1 MPFRRRIRALPAV
14 LLLAGCFAS
23 SAVRGTDE
31 AGRPTF
37 RVGVDTVFV
46 HVAVADAANRH
57 VDDLTREN
65 FHVFEN
71 SVEQTVTHFV
81 REAAPV
87 SVGVLLD
94 ASRSMKDNYRNARE
108 SVTRFLEPDAADDEF
123 FVLSFN
129 QRARL
134 LQRFTRDPASV
145 RKAVRSIRPRG
156 RTAFFDAVRLGILE
170 MAEARNPKKAL
181 ILITDGDDNSS
192 RHSAAEVRALA
203 RECPAQIYAIGER
216 KGLSSGRAA
225 IQSLADLTGGRAFF
239 PESLAELDACIELIR
254 AELSHEYVLGYVP
267 AVKPSGREWRNVE
280 VRLAGVEGRPKLT
293 VRASRGYFTARR

>member
-1 MPFRRRIRALPAV
+1 MRFRGRFRALPAV
-14 LLLAGCFAS
+14 LLAAVCLAS
-23 SAVRGTDE
+23 TAVRGDDE
-31 AGRPTF
+31 AGPPTF

-46 HVAVADAANRH
+46 HVAVADAANRR
-57 VDDLTREN
+57 VDDLPREN

-71 SVEQTVTHFV
+71 SIEQTLTHFI

-94 ASRSMKDNYRNARE
+94 SSRSMRDNFRMARE
-108 SVTRFLEPDAADDEF
+108 SVLRFLEPDAPEDEF

-129 QRARL
+129 HRARL

-145 RKAVRSIRPRG
+145 RKAVRSIHPRG

-170 MAEARNPKKAL
+170 MAAARNPKKAL

-192 RHSAAEVRALA
+192 RHSAEEIRALA

-225 IQSLADLTGGRAFF
+225 IQALCDLTGGRAFF
-239 PESLAELDACIELIR
+239 PESFVELDAYIRLIR
-254 AELSHEYVLGYVP
+254 TELSHDYVLGYVP
-267 AVKPSGREWRNVE
+267 AVKPAGREWRSVE
-280 VRLAGVEGRPKLT
+280 VRLGGVEGRPKLS
-293 VRASRGYFTARR
+293 VRASRGYFTSRK